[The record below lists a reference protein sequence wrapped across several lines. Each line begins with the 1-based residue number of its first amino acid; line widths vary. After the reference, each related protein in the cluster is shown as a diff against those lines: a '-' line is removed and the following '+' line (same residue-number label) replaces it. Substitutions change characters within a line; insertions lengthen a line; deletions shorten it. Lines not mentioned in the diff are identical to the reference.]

1 MATVASGQIDM
12 NAVHIELGGGSG
24 NSIGFNDADLRLMCG
39 SNQNTQ
45 FGMANMY
52 ARAADFVQSGTV
64 GAGSVTFSQSYISIT
79 SYYRGFHGNTSP
91 SNLSPTSDSDY
102 MGGGTI
108 TGVYASSSSI
118 FGTGQKSF
126 EIVSNAS
133 NTTNDDNNVFNSVVV
148 NTTTFDRGDFTF
160 SSGSGFTVLNI
171 STTAPNVGFTSNTDT
186 VAPFPANNTTYYV
199 TFRRRV

>member
-64 GAGSVTFSQSYISIT
+64 GSGSVTFSQSYISIT
-79 SYYRGFHGNTSP
+79 SYYRGFHGNTSH

-108 TGVYASSSSI
+108 TGVYCSSSSI

-171 STTAPNVGFTSNTDT
+171 SPTAPNVGFTSNTDT
-186 VAPFPANNTTYYV
+186 IAPFPANNTTYYV

>member
-12 NAVHIELGGGSG
+12 NAVHGELGGGSG

-52 ARAADFVQSGTV
+52 AKAADFVQSGTV
-64 GAGSVTFSQSYISIT
+64 GTGSVTFSQSYISIT
-79 SYYRGFHGNTSP
+79 TYFRGFNSSTSP
-91 SNLSPTSDSDY
+91 SNLSPTSESDY

-108 TGVYASSSSI
+108 TGVYCSSNSI

-126 EIVSNAS
+126 EIVSNAG

-148 NTTTFDRGDFTF
+148 NATTFDRGDFTF
-160 SSGSGFTVLNI
+160 TSGSSSTVLTI
-171 STTAPNVGFTSNTDT
+171 TTTAPNVGFTSNTDT
-186 VAPFPANNTTYYV
+186 IAPFPANNTTYYV

>member
-79 SYYRGFHGNTSP
+79 SYYRGFHANTSP
-91 SNLSPTSDSDY
+91 SNLSPTSEPDY

-108 TGVYASSSSI
+108 TGVYCSSSSI
-118 FGTGQKSF
+118 FGVNQKSF
-126 EIVSNAS
+126 EVRSNAS

-148 NTTTFDRGDFTF
+148 NATTFDRGDFTF
-160 SSGSGFTVLNI
+160 STGASVTALTI
-171 STTAPNVGFTSNTDT
+171 TDTTPGVGFLNTTDT
-186 VAPFPANNTTYYV
+186 IAPFPANNTTYYV
-199 TFRRRV
+199 TFRRRI

>member
-12 NAVHIELGGGSG
+12 NAVHVELGGGSG

-52 ARAADFVQSGTV
+52 AKAADFVQSGTV
-64 GAGSVTFSQSYISIT
+64 GAGSVTFTQSYISIT
-79 SYYRGFHGNTSP
+79 SYYRGFHANTSP

-108 TGVYASSSSI
+108 TGVYCSSNTI
-118 FGTGQKSF
+118 LGTGSKNF
-126 EIVSNAS
+126 EITSNAS
-133 NTTNDDNNVFNSVVV
+133 NITNDDNNVFNSVVV
-148 NTTTFDRGDFTF
+148 NATTFDRGDFTF
-160 SSGSGFTVLNI
+160 SSTANSTVLAI

-186 VAPFPANNTTYYV
+186 IAPFPANNTTYYV

>member
-12 NAVHIELGGGSG
+12 NAVHVELGGGSG

-108 TGVYASSSSI
+108 TGVYCSSSSI

-186 VAPFPANNTTYYV
+186 IAPFPANNTTYYV

>member
-12 NAVHIELGGGSG
+12 NAVHVELGGGSG

-52 ARAADFVQSGTV
+52 AKAADFAASCTV
-64 GAGSVTFSQSYISIT
+64 GTKVVSFSPTYVSFTEYF
-79 SYYRGFHGNTSP
+79 RGYASDKSMGAM
-91 SNLSPTSDSDY
+91 SPTSEPDY

-108 TGVYASSSSI
+108 SKVESQSGVIANYRT
-118 FGTGQKSF
+118 F
-126 EIVSNAS
+126 VLRSNAS
-133 NTTNDDNNVFNSVVV
+133 SISNTDNTVFNSVVV
-148 NTTTFDRGDFTF
+148 NATTFDRGDFTF
-160 SSGSGFTVLNI
+160 SSSSGLTQLTI
-171 STTAPNVGFTSNTDT
+171 QHTDGGYSNTTDT
-186 VAPFPANNTTYYV
+186 AAPFPSNGSSYTI

>member
-52 ARAADFVQSGTV
+52 AKAADFAATCTV
-64 GAGSVTFSQSYISIT
+64 GTKVVTFSPTYVSFTEYFRGYATDKSMGSMSST
-79 SYYRGFHGNTSP
+79 SEP
-91 SNLSPTSDSDY
+91 DY

-108 TGVYASSSSI
+108 SQVQSSSGVVANFRTFNI
-118 FGTGQKSF
+118 R
-126 EIVSNAS
+126 SNAS
-133 NTTNDDNNVFNSVVV
+133 SISNTDNTVFNSVVV
-148 NTTTFDRGDFTF
+148 NSTTFDRGDFTF
-160 SSGSGFTVLNI
+160 SSSSGQTDVLI
-171 STTAPNVGFTSNTDT
+171 THTDGGYSNTTDT
-186 VAPFPANNTTYYV
+186 AAPFPSNGSSYTI